1 MNPNYVNFIPSGQAA
16 PGVSS
21 AYAPPNN
28 DAQLTLWDY
37 LSLAAAGGL
46 GAVIGQKTVKFVMR
60 TFRKM
65 SSAA

>member
-1 MNPNYVNFIPSGQAA
+1 MNPGYVTVLPTGQTP

-37 LSLAAAGGL
+37 ISLLAAGGL
-46 GAVIGQKTVKFVMR
+46 GAVIGSKSVKFVAR

-65 SSAA
+65 S

>member
-1 MNPNYVNFIPSGQAA
+1 MNPGYVTVLPTGQAA

-46 GAVIGQKTVKFVMR
+46 GALIGSKTVKFVAR

-65 SSAA
+65 SA